1 MTISVNCGI
10 IIGKSINKY
19 FNILSN
25 VIISLIA
32 NVFSFKNFDLSKLI
46 YANSKVREL
55 AKVRFDTIFT
65 ASQKLREA
73 TIVKF
78 RTIFINKDNIK

>member
-1 MTISVNCGI
+1 LTISVNCGI
-10 IIGKSINKY
+10 ILSKSINKY

-25 VIISLIA
+25 VIISLIT
-32 NVFSFKNFDLSKLI
+32 NVISFINFNRGKLI
-46 YANSKVREL
+46 YAADKVREI

-65 ASQKLREA
+65 ATQKPREV

-78 RTIFINKDNIK
+78 RTIFINKDNQV